1 MNTYYFAAHT
11 EGECLVGCEH
21 KHKTLASAVA
31 CIDSAGGYVVA
42 VEKRKNGR
50 KKSRELNS
58 KEEREF
64 RRLMYSRFG
73 IRFPERN
80 RFLASLLAARR
91 LASGS
96 T

>member
-1 MNTYYFAAHT
+1 MRIYHFAGHT

-50 KKSRELNS
+50 PKSRELNT
-58 KEEREF
+58 KEEAEF
-64 RRLMYSRFG
+64 QQLMYSRFG
-73 IRFPERN
+73 ISFTPRFRLICMPGWKH
-80 RFLASLLAARR
+80 LLN
-91 LASGS
+91 GE